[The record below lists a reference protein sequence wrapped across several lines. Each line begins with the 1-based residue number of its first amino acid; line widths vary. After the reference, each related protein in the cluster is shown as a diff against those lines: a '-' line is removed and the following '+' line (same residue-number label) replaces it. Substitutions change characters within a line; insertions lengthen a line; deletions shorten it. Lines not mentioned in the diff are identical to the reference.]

1 MEQPGA
7 CVLASFLVPPERAA
21 PDIRIG
27 EQTPYRLGGCMHFG
41 LSTEQQEI
49 RERAAEFADRE
60 VAPHAAELDREDRV
74 PFETLEKLS
83 EMGFMGLCVPEEY
96 GGAGSDFVSYVLML
110 EEISRADA
118 GVGVTLAVHTSAGT
132 LPIVMYGDEDQKAR
146 WVPDLARGEKIGCFA
161 LTEPTTGSDA
171 AAIQTSAERVDGGYR
186 ISGHKQWVTNGRVA
200 GTMVVFARAD
210 GGAQEGVTAF
220 VVGMDAEGISFGK
233 HARKMGV
240 ISATTDD
247 VLLDDVFVPE
257 EDRLGV
263 EGKGLG
269 VALGT
274 LDTGRIGIA
283 AQAVGI
289 AEAAFR
295 YAADYAVERTTFG
308 KPIAEHQAVA
318 FKLADMQTK
327 IRAARLLVY
336 EAAWMKD
343 RGMRVTEAGAR
354 AKLYASQV
362 ANEVT
367 YDAVQVLGGYGYM
380 KDHPVERHYRDA
392 RVTEIYEGTSEIQR
406 LVISRGILKERA
418 ESPGG
423 VEGPGQS
430 SGKKIGDRARKE
442 REGDG

>member
-1 MEQPGA
+1 MNFE
-7 CVLASFLVPPERAA
+7 
-21 PDIRIG
+21 
-27 EQTPYRLGGCMHFG
+27 
-41 LSTEQQEI
+41 LSAEQQEI
-49 RERAAEFADRE
+49 HERAAEFADRE
-60 VAPHAAELDREDRV
+60 LAHYAADLDREDRV
-74 PFETLEKLS
+74 PFETLEKLAQ
-83 EMGFMGLCVPEEY
+83 MGFMGLCVPEEY
-96 GGAGSDFVSYVLML
+96 GGAGSDFISYVLML

-146 WVPDLARGEKIGCFA
+146 WVPDLAQGNKIGSFA

-171 AAIQTSAERVDGGYR
+171 SAIQTNAERVEGGYR
-186 ISGHKQWVTNGRVA
+186 LSGHKQWVTNGRVA
-200 GTMVVFARAD
+200 GSMIAFARSP
-210 GGAQEGVTAF
+210 GGVTAF
-220 VVGMDAEGISFGK
+220 VVSMDAEGVSFGK
-233 HARKMGV
+233 HAQKMGV

-247 VLLDDVFVPE
+247 VLLDNVFVPE
-257 EDRLGV
+257 EDRLLP
-263 EGKGLG
+263 EGKGLS

-274 LDTGRIGIA
+274 LDFGRIGIA
-283 AQAVGI
+283 AQALGI
-289 AEAAFR
+289 AEAAFLYASE
-295 YAADYAVERTTFG
+295 YAAERTTFG
-308 KPIAEHQAVA
+308 KPIAEHQAIA

-327 IRAARLLVY
+327 IRAARLLTH

-367 YDAVQVLGGYGYM
+367 YDAVQILGGYGYM

-423 VEGPGQS
+423 VEGSRPVVG
-430 SGKKIGDRARKE
+430 
-442 REGDG
+442 

>member
-1 MEQPGA
+1 MNFELSKEQW
-7 CVLASFLVPPERAA
+7 
-21 PDIRIG
+21 
-27 EQTPYRLGGCMHFG
+27 
-41 LSTEQQEI
+41 EI
-49 RERAAEFADRE
+49 KERAAEFADRE
-60 VAPHAAELDREDRV
+60 VAPHAAELDRDDRV

-83 EMGFMGLCVPEEY
+83 DLGFMGLCVPEEY
-96 GGAGSDFVSYVLML
+96 GGAGSDFLSYCLL
-110 EEISRADA
+110 IEEISRADA
-118 GVGVTLAVHTSAGT
+118 GAGVTLAVHTSAGT
-132 LPIVMYGDEDQKAR
+132 LPIVMYGSEDQKTR
-146 WVPDLARGEKIGCFA
+146 WVPDLAQGNKIGSFA

-171 AAIQTSAERVDGGYR
+171 AAIKTTAERVDGGYR

-200 GTMVVFARAD
+200 GAMIVFARAP
-210 GGAQEGVTAF
+210 EGVTAF
-220 VVGMDAEGISFGK
+220 VVSMDAEGISFGK

-247 VLLDDVFVPE
+247 VLLDNVFIPE
-257 EDRLGV
+257 EDRLLP
-263 EGKGLG
+263 EGKGLS

-274 LDTGRIGIA
+274 LDFGRIGIA
-283 AQAVGI
+283 AQALGI

-295 YAADYAVERTTFG
+295 YASDYAAERTTFG
-308 KPIAEHQAVA
+308 RPIAEHQAIA

-327 IRAARLLVY
+327 IRSARLLTH

-343 RGMRVTEAGAR
+343 QGMRVTEVGAH
-354 AKLYASQV
+354 AKLYTSQV

-367 YDAVQVLGGYGYM
+367 YEAVQVLGGYGYM

-423 VEGPGQS
+423 VEGSRPVVG
-430 SGKKIGDRARKE
+430 
-442 REGDG
+442 

>member
-1 MEQPGA
+1 M
-7 CVLASFLVPPERAA
+7 LAIVMSTNPQIPEDPMNFALSPQQQDIKERAK
-21 PDIRIG
+21 
-27 EQTPYRLGGCMHFG
+27 
-41 LSTEQQEI
+41 
-49 RERAAEFADRE
+49 EFADRE
-60 VAPHAAELDREDRV
+60 LAPRAAELDREDRV
-74 PFETLEKLS
+74 PFGTLEKMA
-83 EMGFMGLCVPEEY
+83 EVGFMGLCVPEEY
-96 GGAGSDFVSYVLML
+96 GGAGTDFLSYCLL
-110 EEISRADA
+110 IEELSRADA

-132 LPIVMYGDEDQKAR
+132 LPVVMFGTEEQKAR
-146 WVPDLARGEKIGCFA
+146 WVPPLARGERIGCFA
-161 LTEPTTGSDA
+161 LTEPETGSDA
-171 AAIQTSAERVDGGYR
+171 SAIQTQAERVDGGYR
-186 ISGHKQWVTNGRVA
+186 ISGHKQWVTNGRIA
-200 GTMVVFARAD
+200 GTMILFAHAP
-210 GGAQEGVTAF
+210 EGVTAF

-233 HARKMGV
+233 HAQKMGV

-247 VLLDDVFVPE
+247 VLLDNVFVPE
-257 EDRLGV
+257 EDRLGE

-283 AQAVGI
+283 AQALGI

-295 YAADYAVERTTFG
+295 YASDYAAERTTFG

-327 IRAARLLVY
+327 IRAARLLTH
-336 EAAWMKD
+336 EAAWMRD

-367 YDAVQVLGGYGYM
+367 YDAVQILGGYGYM
-380 KDHPVERHYRDA
+380 KDHPVERYYRDA

-423 VEGPGQS
+423 VEGSRPVVG
-430 SGKKIGDRARKE
+430 
-442 REGDG
+442 

>member
-1 MEQPGA
+1 MNFAHSAQ
-7 CVLASFLVPPERAA
+7 
-21 PDIRIG
+21 
-27 EQTPYRLGGCMHFG
+27 
-41 LSTEQQEI
+41 QQEI
-49 RERAAEFADRE
+49 KERAAEFADRE
-60 VAPHAAELDREDRV
+60 VAPYAAELDLGDRF
-74 PFETLEKLS
+74 PEETFEKLAD
-83 EMGFMGLCVPEEY
+83 MGFMGLCVPEEY
-96 GGAGSDFVSYVLML
+96 GGAGADFLSYVLLL
-110 EEISRADA
+110 EEVSRADA
-118 GVGVTLAVHTSAGT
+118 GVGATLAVHTSAGT
-132 LPIVMYGDEDQKAR
+132 LPILIYGDEEQKAR
-146 WVPDLARGEKIGCFA
+146 WVPDLASGEKIGCFA

-171 AAIQTSAERVDGGYR
+171 AAIQTRAERVDGGYR

-200 GTMVVFARAD
+200 GTMVLFARVE
-210 GGAQEGVTAF
+210 GGAKEGVTAF

-247 VLLDDVFVPE
+247 VLFDDVFVPE
-257 EDRLGV
+257 GDRLGA

-274 LDTGRIGIA
+274 LDAGRIGIA

-295 YAADYAVERTTFG
+295 YAADYAAERTTFG

-327 IRAARLLVY
+327 IRAARLLVH

-362 ANEVT
+362 ANEVANE
-367 YDAVQVLGGYGYM
+367 AVQTLGGYGYM
-380 KDHPVERHYRDA
+380 KDHPVERYYRDA

-406 LVISRGILKERA
+406 LVISRAILKERTGA
-418 ESPGG
+418 PGG
-423 VEGPGQS
+423 VEGSHPVVG
-430 SGKKIGDRARKE
+430 
-442 REGDG
+442 

>member
-1 MEQPGA
+1 MNFELSKEQW
-7 CVLASFLVPPERAA
+7 
-21 PDIRIG
+21 
-27 EQTPYRLGGCMHFG
+27 
-41 LSTEQQEI
+41 EI
-49 RERAAEFADRE
+49 KERAAEFADRE
-60 VAPHAAELDREDRV
+60 VAPHAAELDRDDRV

-83 EMGFMGLCVPEEY
+83 DLGFMGLCVPEEC
-96 GGAGSDFVSYVLML
+96 GGAGSDFLSYCLL
-110 EEISRADA
+110 IEEISRADA
-118 GVGVTLAVHTSAGT
+118 GAGVTLAVHTSAGT
-132 LPIVMYGDEDQKAR
+132 LPIVMYGSEDQKTR
-146 WVPDLARGEKIGCFA
+146 WVPDLAQGNKIGSFA

-171 AAIQTSAERVDGGYR
+171 AAIKTTAERVDGGYR

-200 GTMVVFARAD
+200 GAMIVFARAP
-210 GGAQEGVTAF
+210 EGVTAF
-220 VVGMDAEGISFGK
+220 VVSMDAEGISFGK

-247 VLLDDVFVPE
+247 VLLDNVFIPE
-257 EDRLGV
+257 EDRLLP
-263 EGKGLG
+263 EGKGLS

-274 LDTGRIGIA
+274 LDFGRIGIA
-283 AQAVGI
+283 AQALGI

-295 YAADYAVERTTFG
+295 YASDYAAERTTFG
-308 KPIAEHQAVA
+308 RPIAEHQAIA

-327 IRAARLLVY
+327 IRSARLLTH

-343 RGMRVTEAGAR
+343 QGMRVTEVGAR
-354 AKLYASQV
+354 AKLYTSQV

-367 YDAVQVLGGYGYM
+367 YEAVQVLGGYGYM

-423 VEGPGQS
+423 VEGSRPVVG
-430 SGKKIGDRARKE
+430 
-442 REGDG
+442 

>member
-1 MEQPGA
+1 VNFE
-7 CVLASFLVPPERAA
+7 
-21 PDIRIG
+21 
-27 EQTPYRLGGCMHFG
+27 
-41 LSTEQQEI
+41 LSAEQQEI
-49 RERAAEFADRE
+49 HERAAEFADRE
-60 VAPHAAELDREDRV
+60 VAPYAAVLDREDRV

-96 GGAGSDFVSYVLML
+96 GGAGADFLSYALL
-110 EEISRADA
+110 IEEISRADA

-132 LPIVMYGDEDQKAR
+132 LPIVMYGDADQKAR
-146 WVPDLARGEKIGCFA
+146 WVPDLAQGNKIGSFA

-171 AAIQTSAERVDGGYR
+171 SAIQTTTERVEGGYR
-186 ISGHKQWVTNGRVA
+186 LSGHKQWVTNGRVA
-200 GTMVVFARAD
+200 GSMISFARAP
-210 GGAQEGVTAF
+210 EGVTAF
-220 VVGMDAEGISFGK
+220 VVSMDTEGVSFGK
-233 HARKMGV
+233 HAQKMGV

-247 VLLDDVFVPE
+247 VLLDNVFVPE
-257 EDRLGV
+257 EDRLLP
-263 EGKGLG
+263 EGKGLS

-274 LDTGRIGIA
+274 LDFGRIGIA
-283 AQAVGI
+283 AQALGI
-289 AEAAFR
+289 AEAAFLYASE
-295 YAADYAVERTTFG
+295 YAAERTTFG
-308 KPIAEHQAVA
+308 KPIAEHQAIA

-327 IRAARLLVY
+327 IRAARLLTH

-367 YDAVQVLGGYGYM
+367 YDAVQILGGYGYM

-423 VEGPGQS
+423 VEGSRPVVG
-430 SGKKIGDRARKE
+430 
-442 REGDG
+442 